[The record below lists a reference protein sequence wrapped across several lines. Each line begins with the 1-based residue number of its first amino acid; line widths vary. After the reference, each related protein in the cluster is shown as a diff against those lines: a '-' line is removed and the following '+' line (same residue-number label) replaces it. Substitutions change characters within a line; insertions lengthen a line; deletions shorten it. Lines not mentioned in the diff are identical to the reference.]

1 MIVDAELSRYICEKK
16 RERRNNRIQ
25 ILQKIRN
32 KNRDEEMELITL
44 LECEIASNN

>member
-32 KNRDEEMELITL
+32 KNPDEELELIIL
-44 LECEIASNN
+44 RECEIASNN